1 MTRLFHVSDLHFGR
15 EDKAAV
21 RWFAE
26 RVEAERP
33 DAVICTGDLTMR
45 ARSHEFE
52 AAGRYLEAMPV
63 PVTVEPG
70 NHDLPYFNPVARFF
84 RPYHRYGRVERLI
97 ERPLDLAGVTVVPLK
112 TTARFQW
119 RHNWSWGVVG
129 RRSLSQA
136 LSLLEGSGPDQFKIV
151 ACHHPL
157 VDKQGLGSS
166 GRTLGGRDALAAL
179 AAAGAQLVLSGHV
192 HDPFDVE
199 CRFGDRVIRKVGAGT
214 LSERLRSTPPSFNEL
229 VIEGEAL
236 TVVVRTMDDQPPH
249 MLETREAAPTQ
260 PSA

>member
-15 EDKAAV
+15 EDKEAV

-52 AAGRYLEAMPV
+52 AAARYLEAMPV

-70 NHDLPYFNPVARFF
+70 NHDLPYFNPIDRFF

-97 ERPLDLAGVTVVPLK
+97 ERPLDLQAVTVVPLK

-129 RRSLSQA
+129 RRSLSEA
-136 LSLLEGSGPDQFKIV
+136 LSLLEGSEPGHYKIV

-157 VDKQGLGSS
+157 IDKQGLESS
-166 GRTLGGRDALAAL
+166 GRTLGGKQAMQALAV
-179 AAAGAQLVLSGHV
+179 AGAHVVLSGHV
-192 HDPFDVE
+192 HDPFDIE
-199 CRFGDRVIRKVGAGT
+199 CRFGDQVIRKVGAGT

-229 VIEGEAL
+229 VLEDGRL
-236 TVVVRTMDDQPPH
+236 SVVVRTMDDQPPQV
-249 MLETREAAPTQ
+249 LETRTADA
-260 PSA
+260 SA